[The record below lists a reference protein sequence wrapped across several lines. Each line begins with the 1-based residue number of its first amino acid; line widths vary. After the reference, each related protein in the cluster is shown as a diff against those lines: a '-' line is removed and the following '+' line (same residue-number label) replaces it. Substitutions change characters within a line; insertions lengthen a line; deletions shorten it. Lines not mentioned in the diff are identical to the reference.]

1 MSTAMG
7 IEINKHFAE
16 KKRLIR
22 MSTDLSRKGD
32 IDEPI
37 KEIIEFI
44 NNLEE
49 FVTTSSCSGRI
60 IILNNLARLRP
71 DLVVIDRDRKSIKL
85 VDVTMPYEDGCQSI
99 VEARE
104 RKYATYDPLAQTLR
118 AGGFHVTVDAFV
130 VGSLGAWDKAKTR
143 HIYMCEDGDSSKRGC
158 KWILTSH
165 TTVDSS
171 EVLEK
176 VKCCEKNMVLKF
188 EPFILHVQCEDI
200 IAAKKMQN
208 CALAAGFR
216 NSGSVFGRGGN
227 ITFAVRGTHGLEVP
241 LSDEER
247 LLVTDDYIRH
257 IVDKANSKMCENM
270 KKIENFSRAVH
281 DLKTSKG
288 HPGFETT

>member
-1 MSTAMG
+1 MPVYCRGTGEEVCHLRSPRPDSPSR
-7 IEINKHFAE
+7 
-16 KKRLIR
+16 RLPCHR
-22 MSTDLSRKGD
+22 GCLCSR
-32 IDEPI
+32 
-37 KEIIEFI
+37 
-44 NNLEE
+44 L
-49 FVTTSSCSGRI
+49 SGR
-60 IILNNLARLRP
+60 
-71 DLVVIDRDRKSIKL
+71 V
-85 VDVTMPYEDGCQSI
+85 GQSQDP
-99 VEARE
+99 
-104 RKYATYDPLAQTLR
+104 TY
-118 AGGFHVTVDAFV
+118 
-130 VGSLGAWDKAKTR
+130 
-143 HIYMCEDGDSSKRGC
+143 IYEDGDSSKRGC

>member
-60 IILNNLARLRP
+60 IILS
-71 DLVVIDRDRKSIKL
+71 K
-85 VDVTMPYEDGCQSI
+85 
-99 VEARE
+99 
-104 RKYATYDPLAQTLR
+104 
-118 AGGFHVTVDAFV
+118 
-130 VGSLGAWDKAKTR
+130 
-143 HIYMCEDGDSSKRGC
+143 EDGDSSKRGC

-281 DLKTSKG
+281 NLKTSKG
-288 HPGFETT
+288 HPSFETT